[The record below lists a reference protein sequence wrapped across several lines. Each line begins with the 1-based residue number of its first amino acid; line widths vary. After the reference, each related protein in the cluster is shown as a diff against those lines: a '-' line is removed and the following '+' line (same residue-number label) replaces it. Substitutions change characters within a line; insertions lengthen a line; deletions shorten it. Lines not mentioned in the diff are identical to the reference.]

1 MAEELTSQN
10 IPPTVLIVETAR
22 DVERGSEL
30 AKGVAHSL
38 GFSPEHGEELALV
51 AKELGT
57 NLLRHAGH
65 GKLILTAIQTGA
77 RKGIQIESDDSG
89 PGIANIDQAL
99 ADGFSTAGGLGLGLG
114 TVNRLMDELDIH
126 SAARAGVH
134 VLCRRWLRPRSPVI
148 YRHAI
153 AFGAATRS
161 RRVFEENGDS
171 FIMKQWEG
179 HALVGVIDGL
189 GHGPLAHR
197 AAQTARQYIEQ
208 HYDQPLERVFQGVGR
223 ACRSTRGVV
232 MALAVFDGSNGK
244 LRVASIGNIE
254 MRLIGGNEAFRPVVR
269 RGIVGFN
276 APDAVCTEH
285 VWDSKRLLI
294 LHSDG
299 VAAHWDWNDFKDLA
313 PESPDV
319 IAQKLLREL
328 GKPDDDATV
337 IVARSAAS

>member
-1 MAEELTSQN
+1 MAEELTRQE
-10 IPPTVLIVETAR
+10 IPPTVLSVETAG
-22 DVERGSEL
+22 DIERGSEL
-30 AKGVAHSL
+30 TKGVADSL
-38 GFSPEHGEELALV
+38 GFSPEHREELALV

-65 GKLILTAIQTGA
+65 GKLTLTAIESGG
-77 RKGIQIESDDSG
+77 RRGIQIESDDSG
-89 PGIANIDQAL
+89 PGIADIERAV

-126 SAARAGVH
+126 SGARAGAH
-134 VLCRRWLRPRSPVI
+134 VVCRRWLRPRSPAV
-148 YRHAI
+148 YRQAI

-179 HALVGVIDGL
+179 HALIGVIDGL

-208 HYDQPLERVFQGVGR
+208 HYDQPLDRLFQGVGR
-223 ACRSTRGVV
+223 ACRTTRGVV
-232 MALAVFDGSNGK
+232 MALAVFDGSQGK

-254 MRLIGGNEAFRPVVR
+254 MRLIGGNEAFRPVLR

-276 APDAVCTEH
+276 APDPVCTEH
-285 VWDSKRLLI
+285 AWDAKRLLI

-299 VAAHWDWNDFKDLA
+299 VAAHWDWNDFKDLSA
-313 PESPDV
+313 EAPDV

-328 GKPDDDATV
+328 AKPDDDATV
-337 IVARSAAS
+337 IVARSTAS